1 MGGVQGEGGANVEVR
16 VAWRSGWVQE
26 ISDIGFNGSKSSNDN
41 VDVVPKGSS
50 TSEFADDGLRQH
62 VNGKDNGDTGD
73 TTITRM
79 ILIFIV
85 ITDGVNASANIKIV
99 SFNTR

>member
-1 MGGVQGEGGANVEVR
+1 MGGANVEVR
-16 VAWRSGWVQE
+16 VAWRSGWVQKTL
-26 ISDIGFNGSKSSNDN
+26 DIGFNGSKSSNDN
-41 VDVVPKGSS
+41 IDVVPKGSS
-50 TSEFADDGLRQH
+50 TSEFADDGLHQH

-99 SFNTR
+99 SFKTR